1 LDGEVFIL
9 GRSSLVSVL
18 FVVAI
23 GWLAWSGYRSWH
35 EGPWDLPT
43 GSKRPDL
50 AGSTEKQPAT
60 AAKPPVTTDMIVSKN
75 LFDPERGAGATREAE
90 ESSRAFQRVRGMIL
104 VGTVIL
110 GNDRVAILQ
119 DGQPPSGTP
128 RIPSQPASVLRLKVG
143 DNLEGFRL
151 AEIADRRVV
160 FSKDAARVE
169 VLLDY
174 FRKVETA
181 PPRVAAPGQ
190 IPPGSPVVPG
200 QVPTPPAVTPV
211 PRVVPTL
218 PRRGRIPVPGSPN
231 SES

>member
-1 LDGEVFIL
+1 
-9 GRSSLVSVL
+9 L
-18 FVVAI
+18 FVVAS
-23 GWLAWSGYRSWH
+23 GLLAWSAYRSWH

-43 GSKRPDL
+43 GSKRRDL
-50 AGSTEKQPAT
+50 AGSTEKPPAA
-60 AAKPPVTTDMIVSKN
+60 AAKPPVNTDMIVSKN
-75 LFDPERGAGATREAE
+75 LFDPERGASATREAE

-104 VGTVIL
+104 VGTVIV

-119 DGQPPSGTP
+119 DGPVSSGTP
-128 RIPSQPASVLRLKVG
+128 RVPSQPASVMRLKVG

-190 IPPGSPVVPG
+190 LPPGPAVIPG
-200 QVPTPPAVTPV
+200 QVPAPPTVAPV
-211 PRVVPTL
+211 PRVLPNL
-218 PRRGRIPVPGSPN
+218 PRRGRIPVPGSP
-231 SES
+231 SSDS